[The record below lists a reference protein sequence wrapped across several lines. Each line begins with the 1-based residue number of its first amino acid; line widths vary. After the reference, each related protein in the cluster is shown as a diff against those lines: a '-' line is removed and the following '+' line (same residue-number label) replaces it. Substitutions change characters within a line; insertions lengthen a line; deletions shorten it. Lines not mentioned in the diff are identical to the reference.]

1 MKRHN
6 DHKLS
11 EILNDLVE
19 TPKIKSGFYKVSIEE
34 AWNELM
40 GKTIASYTESLYYN
54 KGVLVVKLNS
64 APLRHELS
72 MGTEKLIALINKKV
86 GKKVVERI
94 VVK

>member
-19 TPKIKSGFYKVSIEE
+19 TPKLRSGFYKVSIEE

-40 GKTIASYTESLYYN
+40 GKSIASYTESLYFN

-72 MGTEKLIALINKKV
+72 LGKEKLVKLLNDKV
-86 GKKVVERI
+86 GKVVVERI
-94 VVK
+94 VIK